1 MNTSIL
7 ILSII
12 AILELVLIG
21 IFKKQLEDFRKN
33 YSMAVLKI
41 CDMFI
46 EVASRI
52 EELDREIKKVEKEL
66 DKKVDKIYINKES

>member
-1 MNTSIL
+1 MMNTVTIL
-7 ILSII
+7 ALISV
-12 AILELVLIG
+12 LELILIG
-21 IFKKQLEDFRKN
+21 ILKKQLGNFQKN

-52 EELDREIKKVEKEL
+52 EEIDRRLKKMEE
-66 DKKVDKIYINKES
+66 DE

>member
-1 MNTSIL
+1 MNTVTILALISVLELIL
-7 ILSII
+7 IGML
-12 AILELVLIG
+12 
-21 IFKKQLEDFRKN
+21 KKQLEDFRKN

-52 EELDREIKKVEKEL
+52 EEIDKRLKKVEGK
-66 DKKVDKIYINKES
+66 DANSN